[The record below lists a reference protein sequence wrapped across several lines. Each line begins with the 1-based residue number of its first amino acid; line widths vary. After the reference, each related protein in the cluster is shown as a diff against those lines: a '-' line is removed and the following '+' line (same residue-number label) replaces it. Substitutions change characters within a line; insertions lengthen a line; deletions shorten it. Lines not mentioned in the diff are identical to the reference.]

1 MPLSVKKLDGRSLR
15 ALAHPLRMRIVA
27 SLRHDG
33 PATATLLAERL
44 GESSGLTSYHV
55 RVLAE
60 NGFVDEAT
68 DRGTGRE
75 RWWRAA
81 QDMTSWRPE
90 DFRDDPDE
98 QEAEEWLTGY
108 AGRRGM
114 EWLDD
119 WLQRRPKAAPEWAA
133 AADVSDYTLDVTPA
147 ELRALVTEISEVV
160 LRHREAALSAPRAT
174 GDGDGERQSVR
185 LLVYGFPRPP
195 EEQHQGRADDG

>member
-1 MPLSVKKLDGRSLR
+1 MGLSVKRLDGRSLK

-33 PATATLLAERL
+33 PATATLLGERL

-60 NGFVDEAT
+60 NGFVEEAT

-75 RWWRAA
+75 RWWQAA
-81 QDMTSWRPE
+81 QEMTSWRPE

-98 QEAEEWLTGY
+98 REAENWLTGY
-108 AGRRGM
+108 AAGCGM

-119 WLQRRPKAAPEWAA
+119 WLHRRPDADTDWVS
-133 AADVSDYTLDVTPA
+133 AADASDYTLDLTPA
-147 ELRALVTEISEVV
+147 ELRALVVEISELV
-160 LRHREAALSAPRAT
+160 LRRREESQAAEP
-174 GDGDGERQSVR
+174 DGDRKSVR

-195 EEQHQGRADDG
+195 EEQHEPEATDDG

>member
-1 MPLSVKKLDGRSLR
+1 
-15 ALAHPLRMRIVA
+15 MRIVA

-108 AGRRGM
+108 AGRQGM

-119 WLQRRPKAAPEWAA
+119 WLQRRPKAAPEWVAV
-133 AADVSDYTLDVTPA
+133 ADVSDYTLDVTPA
-147 ELRALVTEISEVV
+147 ELLALVTEISEVV
-160 LRHREAALSAPRAT
+160 LRHRDAALSAEAEAVAA
-174 GDGDGERQSVR
+174 GDGERQSVR
-185 LLVYGFPRPP
+185 LLVYGFPRPA
-195 EEQHQGRADDG
+195 EEQHHGRADDG